1 MASSLKPAASQTGEY
16 DPDNG
21 TASMPIDA
29 AAPNF
34 DRPQKTDAPLTES
47 SRAIDEMRERRATA
61 SLGVRNSARST
72 ARMVRGAGA
81 LLFAFETALLLA
93 LGLNLRDLTPAL
105 LAFHVAGVTACAV
118 LFALTFVEWGKRRW
132 RLAAFTTCAVAILAA
147 ASSAYLSGDPGALIV
162 AILAI
167 LVTAGALLPWSG
179 RWQAALGACA
189 IGSFALLALVT
200 REPFAEML
208 WLRVLIAV
216 VLAQVIVMM
225 ITGYR
230 RELEAQV
237 LVLSRSDRR
246 LRLEIAQREKA
257 ERRGELSAATT
268 RTVFENLNDIAII
281 GTLSDHTFA
290 MVNQAFET
298 AFGRSRAEILGRPI
312 KEVDFWVSAQQRERF
327 AAELEAGRMV
337 RNLEADFRLAGGRII
352 TALVSG
358 VPLELDGRLCG
369 VAMIRD
375 ITSMSQARENLEQT
389 KVRLRAILDASLDAI
404 SIYNERQ
411 NKFTYANQRM
421 YHALGLE
428 PSQVLGRSF
437 SGLNIWADP
446 ETTREYDRRLEADG
460 SVLNMEAEFRHS
472 DGSLVPA
479 LISSVRTEIDGE
491 PCVVSFTR
499 EITLLKQK
507 ERDLEAARA
516 ELARQLEALR
526 ASETLLAE
534 NEAKLLTIFNANRDY
549 IAINGFPKGE
559 FIDVNDEFIRGSGLP
574 RDQIIGHFTR
584 ELGFWTDDAQLA
596 SFMDQLRAK
605 GEVRNLPADL
615 WVAGQIVPHLVS
627 GVIIELGGNKAI
639 LTIARDISDFRAA
652 QESLHQSEATLRK
665 VFDANFDSIT
675 ITDMAD
681 GNYLDVNG
689 AFERNTGVARDTVIG
704 KSFGRTG
711 LWVDKA
717 QRAAFSGGIMA
728 HGSVRDMEADF
739 RVQGGQVINCLI
751 SGVVLELGGK
761 QCCLSITRDITALK
775 RTEKALVAASE
786 SAMQASRAKSE
797 FLSSMSHEIRT
808 PMNSIL
814 GMADLLA
821 ETEMTT
827 EQRHYVQN
835 LVSNGHALLA
845 LLSDI
850 LDLAKVESGHMTLEM
865 APFDLRDVI
874 EKSAEAVAIRAHEK
888 GLELLVRIAPETV
901 TARIGDPLRL
911 RQILI
916 NLIGNAIKFTS
927 SGEIM
932 VSVEPDHASAKSE
945 ALLFTVRD
953 TGVGIAADQ
962 LESIFMPFTQ
972 ADSST
977 TRRYGG
983 SGLGLA
989 IVRRLADLM
998 NASVWAESEPDH
1010 GSVFHFSAALE
1021 LQPGAT
1027 GSADRSLAGKRVLV
1041 AADNATRRTIMREM
1055 LELMGAQ
1062 CMTADSGTSAIAVFE
1077 DERAHGRMIDA
1088 VVIDNRMR
1096 GLSGID
1102 TANRMHALGAPA
1114 QAISLMLASD
1124 EISQIGSLALGSW
1137 MVKPIAMAD
1146 LRATILLG
1154 DNPAIARA
1162 ALAPRPAIASVIPI
1176 APAAL
1181 VINRPLRI
1189 MLADDSADNR
1199 ILVRAYLKNTPYQLD
1214 EAENG
1219 RIAIDK
1225 FISRPYDLVLMD
1237 MQMPEVDGYTAT
1249 RAIREWEREHHQPRT
1264 PILALTAS
1272 ALDENLHRT
1281 QEAGCDAHITKPVRK
1296 ATLLEAIHRAA
1307 AGIEGKR
1314 VT

>member
-1 MASSLKPAASQTGEY
+1 MASSANPAGSLSGDYE
-16 DPDNG
+16 PD
-21 TASMPIDA
+21 
-29 AAPNF
+29 
-34 DRPQKTDAPLTES
+34 R
-47 SRAIDEMRERRATA
+47 SRNRAVTLAIDDLDERRRVTIPAGA
-61 SLGVRNSARST
+61 LSFARPP
-72 ARMVRGAGA
+72 ARMVRGAGI
-81 LLFAFETALLLA
+81 LVFAFETALLLA

-105 LAFHVAGVTACAV
+105 IAFHVAGVSAGAV
-118 LFALTFVEWGKRRW
+118 LFALTFVEWGMRQW
-132 RLAAFTTCAVAILAA
+132 RIAAFATCLFEILAA
-147 ASSAYLSGDPGALIV
+147 ASIAYLSADPGRLIV
-162 AILAI
+162 TILAI
-167 LVTAGALLPWSG
+167 LVAAGALLPWSG

-189 IGSFALLALVT
+189 FGSFGLLALVT
-200 REPFAEML
+200 RGPFADML
-208 WLRVLIAV
+208 WLRVSIAV

-225 ITGYR
+225 IAGYR

-237 LVLSRSDRR
+237 VVLSESDRR
-246 LRLEIAQREKA
+246 LRIEIAERVKA
-257 ERRGELSAATT
+257 ERRGELSAAMT
-268 RTVFENLNDIAII
+268 RTVFENLNDIAIV
-281 GTLSDHTFA
+281 GTLGDHTFA

-298 AFGRSRAEILGRPI
+298 AFGRPRAELIGRPI
-312 KEVDFWVSAQQRERF
+312 EDVDFWVHARQRESF
-327 AAELEAGRMV
+327 VAEMEAGRVV
-337 RNLEADFRLAGGRII
+337 RNLEADFRLADGRII

-358 VPLELDGRLCG
+358 VPLELDGRRCG

-375 ITSMSQARENLEQT
+375 ITSMSQARAGLEQT
-389 KVRLRAILDASLDAI
+389 QVRLRAILDASMDAI
-404 SIYNERQ
+404 SIYSQRRSR
-411 NKFTYANQRM
+411 FTYANHGM
-421 YHALGLE
+421 YNALGLE
-428 PSQVLGRSF
+428 PHQVLGRS
-437 SGLNIWADP
+437 STELNLWADP
-446 ETTREYDRRLEADG
+446 ATEREYDRRLAADG
-460 SVLNMEAEFRHS
+460 AVLNMEAEFRHS
-472 DGSLVPA
+472 DGTLIPA
-479 LISSVRTEIDGE
+479 LISGVRTEIDGE
-491 PCVVSFTR
+491 PCIVSFTR
-499 EITLLKQK
+499 EISLLKQK

-534 NEAKLLTIFNANRDY
+534 NEAKLLTIFNSNRDY

-559 FIDVNDEFIRGSGLP
+559 YIDVNDEFIRGSGLR

-596 SFMDQLRAK
+596 SFMEQLHAK
-605 GEVRNLPADL
+605 GEVRNLSADL

-627 GVIIELGGNKAI
+627 GVIIDLDGNKAI

-652 QESLHQSEATLRK
+652 QDRLRQSEETLRK

-681 GNYLDVNG
+681 GNYIDVNA
-689 AFERNTGVARDTVIG
+689 AFERNTGIARETVLG
-704 KSFGRTG
+704 KGFARTG
-711 LWVDKA
+711 LWVDRD
-717 QRAAFSGGIMA
+717 QRAAFARGIEA
-728 HGSVRDMEADF
+728 HGYVRDMEAEF
-739 RVQGGQVINCLI
+739 RVKNGVMMNALI

-775 RTEKALVAASE
+775 RTEKALLAASE

-821 ETEMTT
+821 ETQMTT

-835 LVSNGHALLA
+835 LVSNGHALLI

-865 APFDLRDVI
+865 APFDLREVI

-888 GLELLVRIAPETV
+888 GLELLVRIAPETL
-901 TARIGDPLRL
+901 TARIGDSLRL

-927 SGEIM
+927 SGEIV
-932 VSVEPDHASAKSE
+932 VSVEPDRASSE
-945 ALLFTVRD
+945 PGALLFAVRD

-962 LESIFMPFTQ
+962 LENIFMPFTQ

-989 IVRRLADLM
+989 IVRRLAALM
-998 NASVWAESEPDH
+998 NATVWAESEPER
-1010 GSVFHFSAALE
+1010 GSLFHFSAVLE

-1027 GSADRSLAGKRVLV
+1027 GSADHSLAGKRVLV
-1041 AADNATRRTIMREM
+1041 AAENATRRTIMREM

-1062 CMTADSGTSAIAVFE
+1062 CVVADSGIDAIAAFE
-1077 DERAHGRMIDA
+1077 RERAQDRVIDA

-1096 GLSGID
+1096 ALGGIE
-1102 TANRMHALGAPA
+1102 TAERMRALGAPA
-1114 QAISLMLASD
+1114 RAISLMLASD
-1124 EISQIGSLALGSW
+1124 EISQIRSLALGSW
-1137 MVKPIAMAD
+1137 LVKPVAMAD
-1146 LRATILLG
+1146 LRAAILRD
-1154 DNPAIARA
+1154 DNPASARA
-1162 ALAPRPAIASVIPI
+1162 PIASQLAIAGVIPI
-1176 APAAL
+1176 APSAL
-1181 VINRPLRI
+1181 IVNRPLRI
-1189 MLADDSADNR
+1189 MVADDSADNR

-1225 FISRPYDLVLMD
+1225 FLSRPYDLLLMD

-1249 RAIREWEREHHQPRT
+1249 RAIRDWELEHHQPRT

-1272 ALDENLHRT
+1272 ALDEDLHRT

-1296 ATLLEAIHRAA
+1296 ATLLEAIHRAVSDCA
-1307 AGIEGKR
+1307 GKR